1 MDQNLITR
9 TEVSGYVLNVLRGA
23 ITANHVLPLTLTP
36 HDPAYFFARVNPRLR
51 LRDQGF
57 GLSSRAGEFIT
68 SRTAGRFGPDPFAP
82 VQINWK
88 RVPAPIPT
96 MGVLRDEIKFLEGM
110 GLAMLV
116 PDSADEFGSEL
127 YIVSPR
133 IATLYAEGT
142 GPTGTDGQGVFI
154 AVDTNKELKAR
165 QFIKLLVHYI
175 LPGMYWR
182 NYYVT
187 DGLAPHIH
195 LTEKLGREM
204 LEIGAVWDRLVTTF
218 GWPVMPFTAEDNEV
232 AEVVEP

>member
-9 TEVSGYVLNVLRGA
+9 TNLTADALTPLRGA
-23 ITANHVLPLTLTP
+23 ITGNRLLPLTLTP

-51 LRDQGF
+51 LRDQDV
-57 GLSSRAGEFIT
+57 
-68 SRTAGRFGPDPFAP
+68 GPDPFAP

-88 RVPAPIPT
+88 RVPDRIPIT
-96 MGVLRDEIKFLEGM
+96 GTLRNEIKFLEGM

-116 PDSADEFGSEL
+116 PDSADESGSEI
-127 YIVSPR
+127 YVVSPR
-133 IATLYAEGT
+133 IATLYAEGG
-142 GPTGTDGQGVFI
+142 GPDGTDGQGVFI
-154 AVDTNKELKAR
+154 AVDTNDKLKAR

-195 LTEKLGREM
+195 LTEKLGHEM
-204 LEIGAVWDRLVTTF
+204 LEIEAVWDRLVTEF
-218 GWPVMPFTAEDNEV
+218 GWPIMPFTAEDDEV